1 MRSQHHATGD
11 WEMFSDRNWL
21 VMQVKT
27 YIVVVRARNEDLHPC
42 TLVKPESKTGLFLG
56 FLGNLKSQ
64 SGVSPFTCLSD
75 CMFQSG
81 SVGNKPLLRHFL
93 QEINHLLDFKAGSGH
108 SRHGIIRRETA
119 IFGIKKEGR
128 EEVGID
134 HRKLETTCQL
144 IPLCKKHPAY
154 SRSSWHQYL
163 PAQAQHLPVSHP
175 PTPPM
180 QPGTP
185 GHRLDHHRPCDPMQI
200 RSLLR

>member
-11 WEMFSDRNWL
+11 WEMFSDRNWI

-93 QEINHLLDFKAGSGH
+93 QEINHLLDFKAGCGH

-144 IPLCKKHPAY
+144 IPLCKKT
-154 SRSSWHQYL
+154 SRLLTFIMASIPSCPSS
-163 PAQAQHLPVSHP
+163 
-175 PTPPM
+175 TPPRFASSHAANATWN
-180 QPGTP
+180 P
-185 GHRLDHHRPCDPMQI
+185 RP
-200 RSLLR
+200 SA